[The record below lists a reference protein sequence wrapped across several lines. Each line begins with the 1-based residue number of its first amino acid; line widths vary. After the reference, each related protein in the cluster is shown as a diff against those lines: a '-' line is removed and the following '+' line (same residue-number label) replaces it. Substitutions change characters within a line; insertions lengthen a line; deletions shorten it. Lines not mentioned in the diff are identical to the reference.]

1 MATQEKTIQEQI
13 VELEIQ
19 LKPKSTTGEE
29 IDNMINELQE
39 QLGPRKE
46 INTMINEL
54 EEQLGPRKDE
64 KIKPKPYH
72 KKEEKKLLILIDEQ
86 ETIIQFLTKQLEEA
100 NNKKL
105 DLEYKLECHRYL
117 SY

>member
-13 VELEIQ
+13 VELEMQ
-19 LKPKSTTGEE
+19 LKPKPTTGE
-29 IDNMINELQE
+29 
-39 QLGPRKE
+39 E